1 MFILKKNVD
10 WSFLTDG
17 FNIPLEFQPLM
28 HGCYSEYIQPGE
40 KKIIKILIGTECYEA
55 KLNNI
60 NFSRAKY
67 PDHKDLLQV
76 RYSKGSPIAKRL

>member
-40 KKIIKILIGTECYEA
+40 KKAIKILIGRSQAE
-55 KLNNI
+55 
-60 NFSRAKY
+60 
-67 PDHKDLLQV
+67 
-76 RYSKGSPIAKRL
+76 

>member
-60 NFSRAKY
+60 NFSRSIRIIKIFFKS
-67 PDHKDLLQV
+67 DIQKDL
-76 RYSKGSPIAKRL
+76 R